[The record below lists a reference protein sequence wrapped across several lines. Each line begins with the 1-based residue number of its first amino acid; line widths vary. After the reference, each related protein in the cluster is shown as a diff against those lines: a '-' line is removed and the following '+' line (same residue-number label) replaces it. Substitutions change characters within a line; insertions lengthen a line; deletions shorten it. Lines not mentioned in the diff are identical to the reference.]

1 MIKSDMS
8 YDPFNQTN
16 WSEAEWNKKDM
27 LLSNLEKHTRLKTP
41 TNNIIDPSILDPLTL
56 DPQTATMDD
65 IAIHA
70 KTEQYLSDKTIAKR
84 LRYLRYM
91 ETHDYPI
98 DLRDPTEKE
107 FIRHIRYRMYHETP
121 TATINALKHEK
132 LAFNMLRK
140 CYGLP
145 EITIK
150 FPRQQPNK
158 KMIIPLPEIVR
169 ELWHYKYDKQRPI
182 RKLYQYM
189 FRLSFLIG
197 MRPPSEIANLKTSDI
212 LFNRNGTAILT
223 LHEDKENGRQR
234 TIILP
239 PAIATDPRHKSLQ
252 NWLTSWRPRI
262 ANENCDAL
270 FPKKNGD
277 YWTAAHLGKEMRTQG
292 KKVWEPYHPYVSR
305 HWSCIARLIEQKEL
319 HDHWNTL
326 VVKEWHGHDKIKN
339 TEKYIKYARQY
350 YAIAEYNWIQRVLK
364 APWCEDSTLKPT
376 NTRKTLVSGRTPPVG
391 EYGRGHT
398 HTDFSLEKNREILKK
413 LFCWDFQPLLSFHF
427 SKTQSRDPGCNIL
440 LFNHFAHD
448 NPSHTKKMYVSW
460 VSNLLSDSHNTL
472 GGTDISA
479 SAFFNRQS
487 LLSSNVYGNESI
499 ITRLANTK
507 GLQLIS
513 ANIFFDSFRT
523 QGFVNLTSPIYNGNN
538 QNNIQEKNNIIDQGH
553 GTSGFHSPPTSSDTI
568 LLYDLDCCSD
578 ITNKMMD
585 WDHLQNKPCIGSSSF
600 IIDPS
605 SSLFP
610 PFIGIGGAA

>member
-1 MIKSDMS
+1 MSINPIGQTKKS
-8 YDPFNQTN
+8 
-16 WSEAEWNKKDM
+16 WSEMKWKRKDM
-27 LLSNLEKHTRLKTP
+27 LQINLEKDPRLNKT
-41 TNNIIDPSILDPLTL
+41 TNNNILDPSILDPLKL

-70 KTEQYLSDKTIAKR
+70 KTEQYLSDNTITKR
-84 LRYLRYM
+84 LRYLRFM
-91 ETHDYPI
+91 ETHEYPI
-98 DLRDPTEKE
+98 DLRNPTEKE

-121 TATINALKHEK
+121 PATIDALMHEK

-140 CYGLP
+140 CYGQN

-150 FPRQQPNK
+150 FPRRQPNK

-169 ELWHYKYDKQRPI
+169 ELWHHPYDKNKAT

-223 LHEDKENGRQR
+223 IHEDKEHGRQR

-239 PAIATDPRHKSLQ
+239 PAIATDPRQKSLL
-252 NWLTSWRPRI
+252 NWVESWRPRI

-277 YWTAAHLGKEMRTQG
+277 YWNPPHLGKELRIQG

-305 HWSCIARLIEQKEL
+305 HWSCIARLIEQKER

-364 APWCEDSTLKPT
+364 APRCEDSTLKPT
-376 NTRKTLVSGRTPPVG
+376 KPEKTPVSGRTPPVA

-398 HTDFSLEKNREILKK
+398 HTVFSLEKNQEKTKNPVCWIINLAFSNFSFQINIRITCYRMDLLKYFFHFITTFSSYKRDPFTPLNQSHNISNCDRGNENKPLFYLSIASLNKK
-413 LFCWDFQPLLSFHF
+413 LFFDRTPPVFISLPPSQQGDKQRTMQYKKQSEKDMPSPA
-427 SKTQSRDPGCNIL
+427 KT
-440 LFNHFAHD
+440 
-448 NPSHTKKMYVSW
+448 
-460 VSNLLSDSHNTL
+460 
-472 GGTDISA
+472 
-479 SAFFNRQS
+479 SAFFVVLTNRQPWNKRDREKNG
-487 LLSSNVYGNESI
+487 SS
-499 ITRLANTK
+499 
-507 GLQLIS
+507 Q
-513 ANIFFDSFRT
+513 IFFFFLYPT
-523 QGFVNLTSPIYNGNN
+523 PHKKYEGV
-538 QNNIQEKNNIIDQGH
+538 IQD
-553 GTSGFHSPPTSSDTI
+553 
-568 LLYDLDCCSD
+568 
-578 ITNKMMD
+578 
-585 WDHLQNKPCIGSSSF
+585 
-600 IIDPS
+600 
-605 SSLFP
+605 
-610 PFIGIGGAA
+610 